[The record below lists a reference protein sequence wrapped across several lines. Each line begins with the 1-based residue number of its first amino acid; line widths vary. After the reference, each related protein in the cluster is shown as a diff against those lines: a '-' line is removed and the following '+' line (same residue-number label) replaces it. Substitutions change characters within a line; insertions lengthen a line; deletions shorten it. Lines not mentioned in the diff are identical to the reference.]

1 MKKKWIVSLLSVSM
15 AFSMFA
21 PMALA
26 ASVPE
31 QQVESQKQGHNLQI
45 GKDEFSKK
53 VLNAVSVM
61 DSYITVSKDQFVIDP
76 AAKNVVGADI
86 YEHYKKGIDSLNA
99 EVRQGTIVI
108 QNGQVSVPE
117 RYSTNAFSNAYWW
130 GVAITFSDSE
140 TKTHA
145 LAMRQSGN
153 TTAFLAGIAAFI
165 PGGWL
170 ATVTGLF
177 WGYAGNVIANDFD
190 YYNHGRGVTLN
201 IHWLPIVY
209 YEVTTNS

>member
-31 QQVESQKQGHNLQI
+31 QQAESQKQGHMLQI

-53 VLNAVSVM
+53 VLNAISVM
-61 DSYITVSKDQFVIDP
+61 DRYITVSKDQFVIDP

-108 QNGQVSVPE
+108 QNGQVSVSE
-117 RYSTNAFSNAYWW
+117 RYSTNAFSNTYWW

-140 TKTHA
+140 TKAHA

-153 TTAFLAGIAAFI
+153 TTSFLAAIAAFI

-170 ATVTGLF
+170 AAVTGAA
-177 WGYAGNVIANDFD
+177 WGWAANSIANDFD
-190 YYNHGRGVTLN
+190 YYNRGNGATLN
-201 IHWLPIVY
+201 IHWLPVIY
-209 YEVTTNS
+209 YEVTSN